1 MNSELSFNHVETQTM
16 QAANANCADG
26 AVTRRGGKRKHIYY
40 FNKSQA
46 RSVCSLHGLRF
57 NMSCLSLKTLFENS
71 DQLKSVIRGQRALTA
86 FLEID

>member
-16 QAANANCADG
+16 QAANADCADG

-46 RSVCSLHGLRF
+46 RKLNNLISLQ
-57 NMSCLSLKTLFENS
+57 SSWP
-71 DQLKSVIRGQRALTA
+71 A
-86 FLEID
+86 F